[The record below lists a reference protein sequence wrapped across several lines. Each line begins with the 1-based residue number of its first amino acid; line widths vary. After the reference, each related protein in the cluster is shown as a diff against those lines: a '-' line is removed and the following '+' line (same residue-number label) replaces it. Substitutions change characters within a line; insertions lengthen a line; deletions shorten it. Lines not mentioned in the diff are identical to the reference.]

1 MFRIRP
7 GTEADLPDALR
18 LIVELAV
25 FEREPDAVVTTVE
38 SMREDGFGADPVFGF
53 FVAEVNNEVVG
64 ISLFY
69 DRYSTWR
76 GKCLYLEDLI
86 VNQKHRGGGIGK
98 ALFEQTLKKARED
111 GYRGM
116 SWQVLD
122 WNEPAIDFYNM
133 YNAKIEDGWLNCS
146 FSTAQVQSV
155 KPVSK

>member
-1 MFRIRP
+1 MYLIRS

-25 FEREPDAVVTTVE
+25 YEREPSAVVTTVE
-38 SMREDGFGADPVFGF
+38 SMRRDGFGESPAYGF
-53 FVAEVNNEVVG
+53 FVAAVETEIVG

-86 VNQKHRGGGIGK
+86 VSQSHRRSGIGQ
-98 ALFEQTLKKARED
+98 ALFERTLKKARDD

-122 WNEPAIDFYNM
+122 WNEPAIAFYNK
-133 YNAKIEDGWLNCS
+133 YNAKIETGWLNAS
-146 FSTAQVQSV
+146 LSATQIQPT
-155 KPVSK
+155 KG